1 MATYN
6 NSSPTDVNNVGQF
19 GATEGTIGAYKQA
32 SEYAAD
38 AKYWALLAESKFG
51 SIDELMVEVER
62 LFKQGEL
69 LAEDIEQLKQDFAEQ
84 DARLM
89 QLIAETNAAV
99 SDANNA
105 IAVMNQL
112 IAEIQERLDI
122 LLGMTVEVVTL
133 PPGSEATGSFDP
145 DTGVI
150 SLGIPE
156 GDKGADGSVTDL
168 SSVDFGTPEIDDIG
182 FYVDKDDSTV
192 HKATLSDIAN
202 LIPSVRSISL
212 NGGPA
217 EDGDVSLTIDKT
229 TVGLG
234 NVENVASYSKEAIN
248 GFVKVYTTKADADA
262 DATLRAVDEDVL
274 VWNGVSYDFYTVQSD
289 HTLSLSKSEPR
300 ILTVNSRVPDSNG
313 NVDITIPTGN
323 PSLYLGEML
332 MFPYDPDRNIA
343 YQGILP
349 ADGRT
354 TRATP
359 ESDLGTSLI
368 SGQLPVVSETEWQAG
383 ARQYFSWGK
392 LADGVTD
399 ADSTNFIQI
408 RLPDWTGGEAIRSPS
423 SADSAYDGSPQ
434 AQKVYVATVNNK
446 APADATGN
454 VSITASDVS
463 ALPLS
468 GGTITGAIYLTH
480 SASLFGRT
488 TTGDPVPLLSVNG
501 EDDVSVGSTD
511 YQTVIN
517 SAGKIVH
524 QSEVDAYDV
533 YTTGNKPTLADLGA
547 ASSGINSDITSL
559 TNLGGPLRLGGDG
572 VNDFDAVTVRQLNN
586 SGGGGSGANL
596 NGVMNYGIGSF
607 RLQDSRAFIS
617 NYEVYSDG
625 QILNRADWPELW
637 TYAQTQTPIDD
648 ATWLAT
654 PSERGKYSSGDGSTT
669 FRVPDRNGAQSGSIA
684 ALFGRGDGGGSF
696 GAGGVV
702 QTSAAPDITGT
713 FVPTETVGGGW
724 MAPAGGSA
732 ATGAFSLNSAL
743 ANRYKTNT
751 ASATL
756 GSFSSGFV
764 FTASDSSPIYG
775 RTSAEIRPNVFI
787 GVWVIRASG
796 GFTATNT
803 SWSVINADETAP
815 PSNVYSNGGIIQS
828 DYYIAGARVGTFSV
842 KSLTNN
848 GTVSGVFG
856 VSSVSNGDYTEYYMR
871 NNKIGGNV
879 VAHAGGQ
886 ANNWS
891 DVKWL
896 GQGMT
901 HFLTAENGGPGGAG
915 SVAFGF
921 TTSHSNQADGT
932 YGLQVAGRNTALY
945 FRTWEASVFQGW
957 QKVTATAVSDE
968 RIKKNIEDTDGTQS
982 LENIKAMEL
991 KTFVF
996 KNDEKE
1002 RVRRGVIAQQIQK
1015 IDPEYVSS
1023 IFNQDENGNDVETL
1037 ALDTNVL
1044 LLDSLAAIKVLSQK
1058 VEKLESRLAELE
1070 SK

>member
-1 MATYN
+1 MATFN

-51 SIDELMVEVER
+51 SIDELMEEVER
-62 LFKQGEL
+62 LFHQGEL
-69 LAEDIEQLKQDFAEQ
+69 LAADIEQLKQDFEDQ

-105 IAVMNQL
+105 IAVMEQL
-112 IAEIQERLDI
+112 IAEIQARLDI

-133 PPGSEATGSFDP
+133 PPGSDATGSFDP

-202 LIPSVRSISL
+202 LIPSVRSISV

-217 EDGDVSLTIDKT
+217 EDGDVTLTIDKT
-229 TVGLG
+229 TVGLD

-248 GFVKVYTTKADADA
+248 GFVKVYTTKSDADA
-262 DATLRAVDEDVL
+262 DAALRAVDEDVL
-274 VWNGVSYDFYTVQSD
+274 VWNGASYDFYTVQSD
-289 HTLSLSKSEPR
+289 HTLALSKSEPR
-300 ILTVNSRVPDSNG
+300 IITVNSRVPDSNG
-313 NVDITIPTGN
+313 NINITIPTGN

-354 TRATP
+354 TEATP
-359 ESDLGTSLI
+359 ESDLGASLI

-468 GGTITGAIYLTH
+468 GGTITGAVYLTH

-488 TTGDPVPLLSVNG
+488 ATGDPVPLLSVNG
-501 EDDVSVGSTD
+501 EDDVSIGSTD

-517 SAGKIVH
+517 SAGRIIH
-524 QSEVDAYDV
+524 QSEVGAYDV
-533 YTTGNKPTLADLGA
+533 YTTGNKPALADLGA
-547 ASSGINSDITSL
+547 AASGINSDITSL

-596 NGVMNYGIGSF
+596 NGIMNFGVGSF
-607 RLQDSRAFIS
+607 RLQDSRAFIA

-625 QILNRADWPELW
+625 QLLNRADWPELW

-648 ATWLAT
+648 ADWLST
-654 PSERGKYSSGDGSTT
+654 PSERGKYSNGDGSTT
-669 FRVPDRNGAQSGSIA
+669 FRVPDRNGAQSGSIT

-696 GAGGVV
+696 GVGGAV
-702 QTSAAPDITGT
+702 QSSAAPNITGSALPVNGSSSNDT
-713 FVPTETVGGGW
+713 RTGV
-724 MAPAGGSA
+724 AGHI
-732 ATGAFSLNSAL
+732 GAFYPLNATSSLGT
-743 ANRYKTNT
+743 Y
-751 ASATL
+751 ASA
-756 GSFSSGFV
+756 GSVTGPVGIGFDASRSSG
-764 FTASDSSPIYG
+764 IYG
-775 RTSAEIRPNVFI
+775 RTSAEIRPNSFI

-796 GFTATNT
+796 GFTAANT
-803 SWSVINADETAP
+803 SWSVINADETTP

-828 DYYIAGARVGTFSV
+828 DYYIAGSRVGTFSV
-842 KSLTNN
+842 KSLTND
-848 GTVSGVFG
+848 GVVSGVLG
-856 VSSVSNGDYTEYYMR
+856 VSRVSNGDYTEYYLR

-879 VAHAGGQ
+879 VAHAAGQ
-886 ANNWS
+886 ANNWN
-891 DVKWL
+891 DTKWL
-896 GQGMT
+896 GQQST
-901 HFLTAENGGPGGAG
+901 QFFTAEQGGPGGAG

-921 TTSHSNQADGT
+921 STSHSLANDGQ
-932 YGLQVAGRNTALY
+932 YGLQVCGRQSTLWY
-945 FRTWEASVFQGW
+945 RTWEAGVFQGW
-957 QKVTATAVSDE
+957 QKCTATAVSDE
-968 RIKKNIEDTDGTQS
+968 RIKKNIEDTDGIQS

-1037 ALDTNVL
+1037 ALDTNAL